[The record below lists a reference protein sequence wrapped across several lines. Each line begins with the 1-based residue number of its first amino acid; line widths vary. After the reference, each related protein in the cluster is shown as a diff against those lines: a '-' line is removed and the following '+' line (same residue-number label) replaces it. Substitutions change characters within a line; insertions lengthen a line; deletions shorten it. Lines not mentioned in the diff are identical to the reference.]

1 MEDLKM
7 GTKTG
12 YEKPDLEKPD
22 QNMVRQ
28 RLIDH
33 MQLDQA
39 EAYRLII
46 ENTYEAI
53 AVAQGEKICFCNN
66 RAAEISGYSR
76 HELLTQK
83 FIDLVHPD
91 DRVTVIDVY
100 TRRLKGQ
107 TTPDAIPLRILT
119 KDGAVKWALGS
130 AVKITW
136 KGQPAVMGFI
146 IDITSQKQAEEAL
159 RESGETL
166 GAILN
171 SINDLALLVDPE
183 GTVLAVNTHAAQRF
197 EKSPEEIKGLNIY
210 SLMPPEIQERR
221 RNKARELIHK
231 KQPLRYTEERDGQ
244 FFDCNLFPILD
255 GTGNV
260 KCFTVFVQDITER
273 TLAEE
278 GLRKYREVLEHRV
291 SERTKELEIKAR
303 NLEDVNTAL
312 KVLMKRLDEDKKVTE
327 EKVLFNVRQLVEP
340 NLEKLK
346 KCRPTER
353 QKNLLE
359 IIESNLN
366 EIVSPF
372 ARGLSNSFLK
382 LTPTEIQVANHIR
395 QGKTTKE
402 IADMLNLSVKTIEF
416 HRDNIR
422 RKIGIKNRKINL
434 RTHLLSIQ

>member
-1 MEDLKM
+1 MR
-7 GTKTG
+7 TKSE
-12 YEKPDLEKPD
+12 YEKPEAEKLD
-22 QNMVRQ
+22 QNMIRQ
-28 RLIDH
+28 RFAEH

-53 AVAQGEKICFCNN
+53 AVAQGAKICFCNY
-66 RAAEISGYSR
+66 RAEEISGYNQQ
-76 HELLTQK
+76 ELLSKK

-91 DRVTVIDVY
+91 DRVTVIDNY
-100 TRRLKGQ
+100 ARKLKNE
-107 TTPDAIPLRILT
+107 TTPDTIPLRILT
-119 KDGAVKWALGS
+119 KDGAVKWVLGS
-130 AVKITW
+130 SVKITW

-166 GAILN
+166 RAILN
-171 SINDLALLVDPE
+171 STSDLAFLVDLE

-210 SLMPPEIQERR
+210 SLMQPEIQERR
-221 RNKARELIHK
+221 RNKARELILK
-231 KQPLRYTEERDGQ
+231 KQPVQYTEERDGQ

-255 GTGNV
+255 DSGNV
-260 KCFTVFVQDITER
+260 KCFTIFVQDITDR
-273 TLAEE
+273 TLTEE
-278 GLRKYREVLEHRV
+278 ALRKSREELEHRV
-291 SERTKELEIKAR
+291 KERTLELEIKAR

-346 KCRPTER
+346 NSRLTER

-372 ARGLSNSFLK
+372 ARGLSNSYMK

-402 IADMLNLSVKTIEF
+402 IADMLNLSAKTIEF

-422 RKIGIKNRKINL
+422 RKIGIKNKKINL

>member
-7 GTKTG
+7 RTKAE
-12 YEKPDLEKPD
+12 YQKPEAEKLD

-28 RLIDH
+28 RLADH

-66 RAAEISGYSR
+66 RAVEISGYSR
-76 HELLTQK
+76 QELHSKK

-91 DRVTVIDVY
+91 DRAMVIDVY
-100 TRRLKGQ
+100 TRRLKGA
-107 TTPDAIPLRILT
+107 TTQDAIPLRILT
-119 KDGAVKWALGS
+119 KDGEIKWVLGS

-159 RESGETL
+159 REKEETL
-166 GAILN
+166 HVLLD
-171 SINDLALLVDPE
+171 SIHDLALLVDKD
-183 GTVLAVNTHAAQRF
+183 GTILTVNTNAAERYG
-197 EKSPEEIKGLNIY
+197 KSAEELIGTNIY
-210 SLMPPEIQERR
+210 PLMPPETVELRMR
-221 RNKARELIHK
+221 KAEEVIRTKLPVH
-231 KQPLRYTEERDGQ
+231 YTEERAGQ
-244 FFDCNLFPILD
+244 FFDYNLFPILD
-255 GTGNV
+255 DEGNV
-260 KCFTVFVQDITER
+260 KSFTIFVKNNTEHYQNEKA
-273 TLAEE
+273 LQNV
-278 GLRKYREVLEHRV
+278 RE
-291 SERTKELEIKAR
+291 ELEQRVKDRTSEMETKAK
-303 NLEDVNTAL
+303 NLEEVNTAL
-312 KVLMKRLDEDKKVTE
+312 KVLLKRLDEDKKVLE
-327 EKVLFNVRQLVEP
+327 EKVLFNVSQLVEP

-346 KCRPTER
+346 RSRLTER

-366 EIVSPF
+366 DIVSPF

-382 LTPTEIQVANHIR
+382 LTPTEIHVASLIR
-395 QGKTTKE
+395 KGKTTKE
-402 IADMLNLSVKTIEF
+402 IADMLNLSAKTIEF

-422 RKIGIKNRKINL
+422 TKIGIKNKKINL